1 MGMFEKAMD
10 TIFRRNF
17 VIYEYGREALR
28 EYDSY
33 IRSLEKRIEH
43 LENLQNVSKGE

>member
-1 MGMFEKAMD
+1 MLEKMMD
-10 TIFRRNF
+10 AIFRRNF
-17 VIYEYGREALR
+17 IIYEYGREAMR

-33 IRSLEKRIEH
+33 IRSLEERIVQ